1 MSNMLTSRLA
11 PEKGEGISW
20 IAIRCPIKLCLSAH
34 INPKGVTPTV
44 VGASIHSVSV
54 FFVWGLQQPSVV
66 LQPAAAQCC
75 RGGLLYDTLA
85 EL

>member
-20 IAIRCPIKLCLSAH
+20 IAIRCPIKLFLSAH
-34 INPKGVTPTV
+34 INPKGVTPIV
-44 VGASIHSVSV
+44 RIHSQRERVRRVGTSAT
-54 FFVWGLQQPSVV
+54 FRRASACSSTV
-66 LQPAAAQCC
+66 LS
-75 RGGLLYDTLA
+75 RGVLYDTLA